1 MADKNRAAKKGSTV
15 QISFMVMSEQGQ
27 GFEQSAKG
35 HYLRFVVGEGQVV
48 EGIDEAV
55 AGMNEGESKTVTI
68 PPEKGFGKRD
78 ERMMLRV
85 PRSTLPVSTERPVK
99 PGDYLFLRRK
109 DGKEQQVKVIE
120 LRPDSALLDLNHP
133 LAGITLKCQF
143 RLEVVD

>member
-27 GFEQSAKG
+27 VFEQSAKG

-68 PPEKGFGKRD
+68 PPEKAYGAASDKGQTVV
-78 ERMMLRV
+78 V
-85 PRSTLPVSTERPVK
+85 PVASIGGEGNVTVGMPVSTRT
-99 PGDYLFLRRK
+99 GQT
-109 DGKEQQVKVIE
+109 GTIIE
-120 LRPDSALLDLNHP
+120 VGGGNATIEFRHP
-133 LAGITLKCQF
+133 LSGKTLVFWMK
-143 RLEVVD
+143 VVDIQKAK